1 MTSKTIEQKYKKLTD
16 LEHVLLRPA
25 RYLGAV
31 SPHTALA
38 WVYNAETNKMV
49 QEEITYNPALIK
61 MLDEIVSNSVDHSKL
76 PEGKN
81 LTVIKISVDRK
92 TGTISVNDNGGIP
105 VVKHKEHDQFIP
117 EMIFGELRSGSNFDD
132 DVDSELTGQNGE
144 GSSLVN
150 IFSTKFIVDTCDG
163 KNRYVQEFTKNNHVR
178 STPVIKGSTRNG
190 TTITFTPDYERIKCV
205 MDDGN
210 FKKIQKRLVDV
221 AGCNPKLKV
230 YFNDELITVKS
241 FKDYVELYTSEYEY
255 DENDK
260 WRIAIAHS
268 DEGFQHVSF
277 VNGTESPSG
286 GTHVEYIANQLAEKL
301 REYFKKKHKVDIR
314 PSEIKNH
321 VRIFID
327 ATIVRPR
334 YDSQTKEKL
343 ITEVKDFKSSYELPE
358 RVVKKL
364 IGTTIIQSVLDW
376 VAAKEAANEKAKL
389 RAMNKDIDKSN
400 PKDVAKFHDATTKNR
415 EDAILFLVEG
425 DSALNGI
432 LAGRDTKTMG
442 AFPLRGKPMNVSEME
457 VSDLTKKKKNG
468 DPSEFE
474 NILRITGLQLGV
486 EVKSLSQIRFGRIVP
501 ATDQDLDGY
510 SIRGLLMNMFYTFWP
525 ELFEMGV
532 IYVLNTPIVK
542 VKYKKEILRFYNLD
556 DFEEWK
562 VKHPNERYESQY
574 LKGLG
579 SSDDAEWISYL
590 SQEELDKNLIQIKL
604 ETQED
609 RDMFKLIFSKGK
621 DSADNRK
628 EWLQIE
634 EK

>member
-1 MTSKTIEQKYKKLTD
+1 
-16 LEHVLLRPA
+16 
-25 RYLGAV
+25 
-31 SPHTALA
+31 
-38 WVYNAETNKMV
+38 
-49 QEEITYNPALIK
+49 
-61 MLDEIVSNSVDHSKL
+61 
-76 PEGKN
+76 
-81 LTVIKISVDRK
+81 
-92 TGTISVNDNGGIP
+92 
-105 VVKHKEHDQFIP
+105 
-117 EMIFGELRSGSNFDD
+117 
-132 DVDSELTGQNGE
+132 
-144 GSSLVN
+144 
-150 IFSTKFIVDTCDG
+150 
-163 KNRYVQEFTKNNHVR
+163 
-178 STPVIKGSTRNG
+178 
-190 TTITFTPDYERIKCV
+190 
-205 MDDGN
+205 
-210 FKKIQKRLVDV
+210 
-221 AGCNPKLKV
+221 
-230 YFNDELITVKS
+230 
-241 FKDYVELYTSEYEY
+241 
-255 DENDK
+255 
-260 WRIAIAHS
+260 
-268 DEGFQHVSF
+268 
-277 VNGTESPSG
+277 
-286 GTHVEYIANQLAEKL
+286 
-301 REYFKKKHKVDIR
+301 
-314 PSEIKNH
+314 
-321 VRIFID
+321 
-327 ATIVRPR
+327 
-334 YDSQTKEKL
+334 
-343 ITEVKDFKSSYELPE
+343 
-358 RVVKKL
+358 
-364 IGTTIIQSVLDW
+364 
-376 VAAKEAANEKAKL
+376 
-389 RAMNKDIDKSN
+389 
-400 PKDVAKFHDATTKNR
+400 VAKFHDATTKNR